1 MTLFCTPAFKAVVDA
16 GVNVSP
22 LILFTPRLLLLP
34 LLYALREVIYLWD
47 VECCEAEITGS
58 YLDLLSQV

>member
-1 MTLFCTPAFKAVVDA
+1 MTLFCTPAFKAVADA

-22 LILFTPRLLLLP
+22 LILFTPRLLPL
-34 LLYALREVIYLWD
+34 LLYALREVISLWD